1 MSNDQPLI
9 NLSVKEWSKDQKLA
23 ITRASSQALTQSSLG
38 EPWSTNYWKAILTYL
53 NITQEQFGLSLYGY
67 KKKDMNYDSRS
78 RRFLLELEHVLCLTH
93 GDLNSVERS
102 VSQQIYYA
110 LQQQEQASHTTNMDA
125 SAKKALQEGSK
136 RNKALRW
143 AATGA
148 GILGGG
154 AVIAL
159 TGGLAAPLLA
169 PFLVGITGA
178 SFFATAGGVAL
189 VTSLFGLTGGG
200 LAGWKMHRRMKGIS
214 VFEFQ
219 QILNDP
225 DLPPIPSLHCTIC
238 ISGFLLDSE
247 NEIKAPW
254 ELAFGGKHGNNN
266 DIYCLEYE
274 TKELLELGYSF
285 RKFVRDSAAKYAGME
300 IAKTTFLKAVFA
312 AVALPA
318 TILKAADVIDNPWQI
333 AVDRSKKAGL
343 VLADVLQERV
353 QGNRPCNLVA
363 YSCGCLVI
371 WNCLLELHKRGCVG
385 LVDHVVLMGAPI
397 SSENIEEWNQ
407 VQSVVS
413 GEFVNC
419 YTSNDWVLA
428 FVYRLH
434 SFAVNVAGLEP
445 VKIGRIRNF
454 EVSEVDGHTKY
465 PEVIKDILD
474 QINLE

>member
-53 NITQEQFGLSLYGY
+53 NITQEQFVSNTMTLGQAIDILSEKGKDIRIDIMLDLIGLSLYGY

-189 VTSLFGLTGGG
+189 VTSLFGLTG
-200 LAGWKMHRRMKGIS
+200 
-214 VFEFQ
+214 
-219 QILNDP
+219 
-225 DLPPIPSLHCTIC
+225 
-238 ISGFLLDSE
+238 DSE

-312 AVALPA
+312 
-318 TILKAADVIDNPWQI
+318 DVIDNPWQI
-333 AVDRSKKAGL
+333 AVDRSKKAG
-343 VLADVLQERV
+343 
-353 QGNRPCNLVA
+353 
-363 YSCGCLVI
+363 
-371 WNCLLELHKRGCVG
+371 LELHKRGCVG